1 MKKPKCRRKKRY
13 TVLTQNPS
21 VLTWS
26 GLLWEKKQE
35 EWISPVE
42 GVITSGCGERMN
54 PVLHK
59 QELHDGVD
67 IAVAVGTDVVA
78 VKSGTVT
85 EVRTSATYGKLLK
98 YETEDGYE
106 VMYAHLSK
114 VLVEKGE
121 EIRQG
126 QVVAKSGNTGLSTGP
141 HLHYSLW
148 RKGELLDPMEV
159 LSAENMV

>member
-1 MKKPKCRRKKRY
+1 M
-13 TVLTQNPS
+13 LTA
-21 VLTWS
+21 VT
-26 GLLWEKKQE
+26 WEKKQE
-35 EWISPVE
+35 DWLSPVE
-42 GVITSGCGERMN
+42 GVITSACGERTN
-54 PVLHK
+54 PILGK
-59 QELHDGVD
+59 RELHNGLD
-67 IAVAVGTDVVA
+67 IAVAEGTDVIA

-85 EVRTSATYGKLLK
+85 EVRTSATYGKVLK
-98 YETEDGYE
+98 YDTTDGYT

-114 VLVEKGE
+114 VLVQKGE

-148 RKGELLDPMEV
+148 KDEELLDPMEY

>member
-1 MKKPKCRRKKRY
+1 
-13 TVLTQNPS
+13 

-26 GLLWEKKQE
+26 GLQWEKKQE
-35 EWISPVE
+35 DWLSPVD
-42 GVITSGCGERMN
+42 GVITSYCGEREN
-54 PVLHK
+54 PILHK
-59 QELHDGVD
+59 QENHNGLD
-67 IAVAVGTDVVA
+67 IAVPEGTDVIA

-85 EVRTSATYGKLLK
+85 EVRTSATYGKVLE
-98 YETEDGYE
+98 YETKDGYT

-114 VLVEKGE
+114 VLVKQGE
-121 EIRQG
+121 EIKQG

-148 RKGELLDPMEV
+148 KGETLLDPMEY

>member
-1 MKKPKCRRKKRY
+1 M
-13 TVLTQNPS
+13 LTA
-21 VLTWS
+21 VT
-26 GLLWEKKQE
+26 WEKKQE
-35 EWISPVE
+35 DWLSPVE
-42 GVITSGCGERMN
+42 GIITAACGERRN
-54 PVLHK
+54 PILGK
-59 QELHDGVD
+59 WELHNGLD
-67 IAVAVGTDVVA
+67 IAVAEGTDVVA

-85 EVRTSATYGKLLK
+85 EVRTSATYGKVLK
-98 YETEDGYE
+98 YETKDGYT

-114 VLVEKGE
+114 VLVKQGE

-148 RKGELLDPMEV
+148 KDGILLDPMEY